1 MWFTWN
7 LPWLPFTKFYE
18 AGLRIR
24 SLYLDYNR
32 KVDWS
37 EEWVEYF
44 ENGYK
49 RNKAELAVMREQNEN
64 TGKIFRVTETFLIL
78 TTQTFFSTI
87 HLNIFFCKVNMGVM
101 VESAFEATF
110 QESIICCFKNC

>member
-1 MWFTWN
+1 MR
-7 LPWLPFTKFYE
+7 LVC
-18 AGLRIR
+18 ASGH
-24 SLYLDYNR
+24 YLDYNR

-64 TGKIFRVTETFLIL
+64 TGKTETFLI
-78 TTQTFFSTI
+78 
-87 HLNIFFCKVNMGVM
+87 
-101 VESAFEATF
+101 
-110 QESIICCFKNC
+110 